1 MAPVTRSQA
10 YQQEQDTLP
19 EQMQDPLS
27 QLGPDI
33 MLMHVFGILEPAQLA
48 RCMLV
53 CKDWQGLAE
62 LDVLWEKHCEVS
74 LPDVSPVVPDNALA

>member
-1 MAPVTRSQA
+1 M
-10 YQQEQDTLP
+10 P

-27 QLGPDI
+27 QIGSDI
-33 MLMHVFGILEPAQLA
+33 MLMHVFGILEPDQLA

-62 LDVLWEKHCEVS
+62 LDVLWGKHCEVS
-74 LPDVSPVVPDNALA
+74 LADVSPTVPDNNLA